1 MFVCMRYICVLGND
15 TSCTAER
22 CRVGADKILGYPRYD
37 PDSARLRQAELTEAG
52 DLRDALGK
60 LSLGFPLSQS
70 AFLNDQLVTQP

>member
-22 CRVGADKILGYPRYD
+22 CRVGADYSDTLD
-37 PDSARLRQAELTEAG
+37 TDSARLRQAELTEAG

-60 LSLGFPLSQS
+60 WLPTFTKCVPE
-70 AFLNDQLVTQP
+70 